1 MTWKKGESGN
11 PGGRPAGYGDLRELA
26 RTHTETAVA
35 TLVEIMHDKDAAPSA
50 RATAATGLL
59 DRGWGRPE
67 QSISTSV
74 AVESYADVLAR
85 INEEE
90 DAVASDRASFSLE
103 LRKFG

>member
-26 RTHTETAVA
+26 RTHTESAVA
-35 TLVEIMHDKDAAPSA
+35 TLVEIMNDSDAAPSA

-59 DRGWGRPE
+59 DHGWGRPE

-74 AVESYADVLAR
+74 KEESYADVLTR
-85 INEEE
+85 INEE
-90 DAVASDRASFSLE
+90 DAEETEKALPAPVD
-103 LRKFG
+103 G

>member
-1 MTWKKGESGN
+1 
-11 PGGRPAGYGDLRELA
+11 
-26 RTHTETAVA
+26 
-35 TLVEIMHDKDAAPSA
+35 
-50 RATAATGLL
+50 L

-85 INEEE
+85 IEEEE